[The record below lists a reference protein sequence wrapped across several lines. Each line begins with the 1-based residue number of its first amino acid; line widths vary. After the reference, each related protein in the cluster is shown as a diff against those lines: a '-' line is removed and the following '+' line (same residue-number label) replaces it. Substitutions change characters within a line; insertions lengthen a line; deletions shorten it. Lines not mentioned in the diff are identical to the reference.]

1 MHNSTES
8 NGLSDAFDL
17 KYLSSDLKINIS
29 ENRKKKYTVQQMKQI
44 YVRVSLQGA
53 IKGELK
59 R

>member
-1 MHNSTES
+1 MHNSTGS

>member
-1 MHNSTES
+1 MHNSTGS

-17 KYLSSDLKINIS
+17 KYLSSDLKISQKI
-29 ENRKKKYTVQQMKQI
+29 EKKKYTVQQMKQI